1 MRTLSIFAL
10 LSLATA
16 TPAFAEDM
24 LTPLPAPTERP
35 YPYEILGLQPGDPF
49 DDVLA
54 VYSDRTDAAPTSER
68 EVLRVQSPDGAVFEF
83 TYQQFSRI
91 GDVGVHGRLANADQ
105 DQITATLSSDVM
117 EQRPMAIHRSM
128 RQPNDELPEPL
139 ELRAQIEDTYGQP
152 SRVEIN
158 GRSMTLTYAWS
169 TGGFIEDLDALGTLT
184 HEETT
189 TFSGRERTTKSE
201 YEVCGNAQHYRND
214 VSYRFEYPRDEEIK
228 TGCLATFTVTYRGE
242 PGSTLIGFSLVDYEL
257 GRMHMEELDRQI
269 VEALTGEEVE
279 ASDMDL

>member
-1 MRTLSIFAL
+1 MRHL
-10 LSLATA
+10 LTIAVVTGATA
-16 TPAFAEDM
+16 TSALAEDS
-24 LTPLPAPTERP
+24 LTPLPAPAERP
-35 YPYEILGLQPGDPF
+35 YPYEILGLQPGDPL
-49 DDVLA
+49 DDVLV
-54 VYSDRTDAAPTSER
+54 VYAERSDAAPTSES

-83 TYQQFSRI
+83 TYQKFSRI

-105 DQITATLSSDVM
+105 DQITSTLSSDVM

-128 RQPNDELPEPL
+128 RQPSDDLPEPL
-139 ELRAQIEDTYGQP
+139 ELRAQIEDTYGPP

-158 GRSMTLTYAWS
+158 GRTMTLTYAWS
-169 TGGFIEDLDALGTLT
+169 TEGFIEDLDALGTLT

-189 TFSGRERTTKSE
+189 TSGGRERTTISE
-201 YEVCGNAQHYRND
+201 YELCGNAQHYRNRVD
-214 VSYRFEYPRDEEIK
+214 YRFEYPREQSIK
-228 TGCLATFTVTYRGE
+228 IGCLATFTVTYRGE

-257 GRMHMEELDRQI
+257 GRMHTEELDRQI